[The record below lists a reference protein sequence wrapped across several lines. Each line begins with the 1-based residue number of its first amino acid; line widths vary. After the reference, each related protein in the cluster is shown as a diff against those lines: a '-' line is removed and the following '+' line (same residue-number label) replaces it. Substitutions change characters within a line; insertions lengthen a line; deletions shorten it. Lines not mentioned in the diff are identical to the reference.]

1 MVKICDDSIK
11 KPLSIIYKNCITTG
25 IYPNAWKWSIIVPI
39 HKKGDKQFV
48 NNYRPVS
55 LLPIF
60 GKVFE
65 KILFNSIFEYLQEN
79 CLLCDNQSGFQPS
92 DSCEYQLLS
101 IVHDIYASFDCNPP
115 KDVRGIFLD
124 ISKAFDR
131 VWHEGLI
138 YKMKCIDITGMPLK
152 LLQNF
157 LQDWHQWV
165 LLNGQCSS
173 WAPVFA
179 GVPQG
184 SVLGPLFF
192 LIYIND
198 LTKDISSTNKLFA
211 DDTSMFSI
219 VIDIDISKYE
229 LNSDLR
235 KISIWTYQWKMHFN
249 PDVSKQAQEVMFS
262 KKKLKNYSSQLFVL
276 FSNIPVQYS
285 TVGKH
290 WVFAIWKT

>member
-1 MVKICDDSIK
+1 MKICDDSIK

-25 IYPNAWKWSIIVPI
+25 IYPNAGKKSNIVPV

-79 CLLCDNQSGFQPS
+79 CLLCDNQSGFRPS

-138 YKMKCIDITGMPLK
+138 YKMKCIGITGMPLK

-157 LQDWHQWV
+157 LQNRHQQV

-211 DDTSMFSI
+211 DDTSIFSI
-219 VIDIDISKYE
+219 INDMF
-229 LNSDLR
+229 LNMS
-235 KISIWTYQWKMHFN
+235 
-249 PDVSKQAQEVMFS
+249 
-262 KKKLKNYSSQLFVL
+262 
-276 FSNIPVQYS
+276 
-285 TVGKH
+285 
-290 WVFAIWKT
+290 

>member
-1 MVKICDDSIK
+1 MEKSK
-11 KPLSIIYKNCITTG
+11 
-25 IYPNAWKWSIIVPI
+25 IVPV
-39 HKKGDKQFV
+39 HKKGDRQIV

-60 GKVFE
+60 GKVFQN
-65 KILFNSIFEYLQEN
+65 ILFNSIFEYLQEN

-138 YKMKCIDITGMPLK
+138 CNMKYIDI
-152 LLQNF
+152 NS
-157 LQDWHQWV
+157 HQWV

-173 WAPVFA
+173 WAPVLA

-184 SVLGPLFF
+184 SVLDLLFF

-198 LTKDISSTNKLFA
+198 LKKAISSTNKLST
-211 DDTSMFSI
+211 DDTSIFSI
-219 VIDIDISKYE
+219 VNVMDVSEHE

-235 KISIWTYQWKMHFN
+235 KISMWAYQWKIFFN
-249 PDVSKQAQEVMFS
+249 PDVSKLVQEVIFS
-262 KKKLKNYSSQLFVL
+262 KITQKLFHPDVL
-276 FSNIPVQYS
+276 FDNFPVQHS
-285 TVGKH
+285 TVQKHLGVYLDEKLSFNIHITEKIGKDSKRI
-290 WVFAIWKT
+290 VKGSY